1 MRTAMQP
8 AKILANWSLN
18 AGRLNQQFT
27 PGNRQLVRVL
37 CSQTLAGKLVA
48 EQQNITRQ
56 LNALSSSVATMN
68 KLLQALPEAAD
79 PCELPSCPPG
89 WTITTATLAG
99 QRLGIGG
106 INLVTE
112 CGLRPVSQSLVP
124 GKDCPDQSVLTK
136 DDSLSE
142 IVSDGRVI
150 RVPDFSRDPGFN
162 GFGREQRIH
171 RGSDHTFLASVD
183 PAFSPLTKESET
195 NYMSFNGCV
204 TFNRTGDSD
213 YVLTTDHE
221 DSFKISGFYS
231 DGKWVVKG
239 TDSLNS
245 SPGSS
250 LITGGG
256 ESCLTFGGGRDKK
269 IWAIDGV
276 GIRPVQADI
285 NSSDSIAEA
294 LTRAWGK
301 MALICSHDGMV
312 KIFASDDSGG
322 WCEQAVISHGHDI
335 GSVTFNRQ
343 SDHILICGDDNIA
356 RIWGYD
362 ENGCWYE
369 KAVVCHTEK
378 LNGAIFADQGYLAIT
393 YSEDGTAVIL
403 GCNEDGSWK
412 EQGLIEHNSPI
423 VSVIM
428 DKYSKCIL
436 TFCSRGTVKTWTR
449 DFVR

>member
-171 RGSDHTFLASVD
+171 RGSDHTFLASDD
-183 PAFSPLTKESET
+183 PILTPWTKESET
-195 NYMSFNGCV
+195 NHVSFYGGV
-204 TFNRTGDSD
+204 TFNRTSD
-213 YVLTTDHE
+213 YPFSTDRE
-221 DSFKISGFYS
+221 RAFKISGFYS

-239 TDSLNS
+239 PTCLISSL
-245 SPGSS
+245 GSS
-250 LITGGG
+250 IIDGFG
-256 ESCLTFGGGRDKK
+256 ERCLTFGGDRDEK
-269 IWAIDGV
+269 IWVLDSVGV
-276 GIRPVQADI
+276 RPVQADI
-285 NSSDSIAEA
+285 NSSDLITKA
-294 LTRAWGK
+294 LTNAWGET
-301 MALICSHDGMV
+301 ALICSHDGMV
-312 KIFASDDSGG
+312 KVLSNDKRGS
-322 WCEQAVISHGHDI
+322 WYEQGVILHGHNI
-335 GSVTFNRQ
+335 GSVTFNMLKN
-343 SDHILICGDDNIA
+343 HFLICGDDNIA
-356 RIWGYD
+356 RIWGQD
-362 ENGCWYE
+362 EHGSWYE
-369 KAVVCHTEK
+369 KAVVCHTKK
-378 LNGAIFADQGYLAIT
+378 LNGAIFSNRGDLAIT
-393 YSEDGTAVIL
+393 YSEDGTAVIV
-403 GCNEDGSWK
+403 GCDEHGSWK

-423 VSVIM
+423 VNVII
-428 DKYSKCIL
+428 DHDQKCIL
-436 TFCSRGTVKTWTR
+436 TFCSRGTVKAWAR
-449 DFVR
+449 DFVK